1 MEVAVV
7 TGAAGGIG
15 GAVAR
20 AFAERGQA
28 VVVADVRED
37 AAVEAAARLSAET
50 GATAVGLAVDVTDS
64 AQVRRLARTVRE
76 RLGRADHLVNC
87 AGMSLSSPT
96 AAHPDA
102 DWHRVL
108 ELNLTGTFLMCREFA
123 DLLSATRGT
132 VVNISSIA
140 AFAATRPEVHVGYDA
155 TKAAIVALTRTLA
168 VEWAP
173 KGVRVNA
180 VAPGYTDTEL
190 LRDVGSESPETLA
203 AWIEQTP
210 QRRLM
215 APADIANVVRFLS
228 SSDAAAIT
236 GQTIVADGGY
246 LAAK

>member
-1 MEVAVV
+1 M

-20 AFAERGQA
+20 AFAEHGGA

-37 AAVEAAARLSAET
+37 AAVAAAERLHDET

-64 AQVRRLARTVRE
+64 AQVRRLAATVVD
-76 RLGRADHLVNC
+76 RLGRVDHLVNC
-87 AGMSLSSPT
+87 AGTSLSSPT
-96 AAHPDA
+96 AEHPDA

-108 ELNLTGTFLMCREFA
+108 ELNLTGTFLMCRELAEPLFT
-123 DLLSATRGT
+123 SRGT
-132 VVNISSIA
+132 VVNVSSIA

-155 TKAAIVALTRTLA
+155 TKAGIVALTRTLA

-203 AWIEQTP
+203 TWIEQTP

-228 SSDAAAIT
+228 SPDSAAIT